1 MFLLFSEFF
10 PFQFF
15 LAVIHYSSY
24 LFYEKMVERVLLISI
39 VNEAQPDSAGTVSGI
54 PDEKAVRRVPGT
66 DDLQKGK

>member
-1 MFLLFSEFF
+1 M
-10 PFQFF
+10 
-15 LAVIHYSSY
+15 IHYSSY

-66 DDLQKGK
+66 DDLQNGK

>member
-1 MFLLFSEFF
+1 MFLLFSEFL

-66 DDLQKGK
+66 DDLQNGK